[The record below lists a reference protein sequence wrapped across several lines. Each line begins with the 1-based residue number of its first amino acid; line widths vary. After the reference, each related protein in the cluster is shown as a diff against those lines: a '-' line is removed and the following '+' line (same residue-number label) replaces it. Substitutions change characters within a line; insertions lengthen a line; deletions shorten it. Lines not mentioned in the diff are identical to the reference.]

1 MMTVISQRTKEPAM
15 KIQSSVALVTG
26 ANRGLGQSFARAFVA
41 HGAKVYAAARD
52 PRSVQIPGVVPL
64 RLDVTDPAQ
73 IAAAVRE
80 AGDVDLVVNNAGIA
94 RMANLLGDGGVEAAR
109 AELDTNVFGPLLVS
123 RGFAPVLKKNG
134 GGAIIN
140 VLSVLSWVTLPA
152 LGTYS
157 VSKAAAWALTNGL
170 RNEVAEQGTQVVALH
185 VGYMDTDM
193 AKHAPEPKS
202 SPDDVVRQ
210 TLDALERGEVEVLA
224 DEVSRQVKAGLSAAQ
239 GVYLGNVSR

>member
-1 MMTVISQRTKEPAM
+1 M

-26 ANRGLGQSFARAFVA
+26 ANRGLGAAFARALVA
-41 HGAKVYAAARD
+41 RGATKVYGAARD
-52 PRSVQIPGVVPL
+52 PSSVHIPGVEPL

-73 IAAAVRE
+73 VEAAVRA
-80 AGDVDLVVNNAGIA
+80 AGDVSLVINNAGIA
-94 RMANLLGDGGVEAAR
+94 RMANLLDAGGLEAAR
-109 AELDTNVFGPLLVS
+109 AELDTNVIGPLLVS
-123 RGFAPVLKKNG
+123 RGFAPVLERNG

-140 VLSVLSWVTLPA
+140 VLSVLSWITLPA
-152 LGTYS
+152 LATYS

-170 RNEVAEQGTQVVALH
+170 RGEVAGQGTQVVALH

-210 TLDALERGEVEVLA
+210 TLDALERGEIEVLA
-224 DEVSRQVKAGLSAAQ
+224 DEVSRQVKAGLSAAE

>member
-1 MMTVISQRTKEPAM
+1 M

-26 ANRGLGQSFARAFVA
+26 ANRGLGAAFARALVA
-41 HGAKVYAAARD
+41 RGVKKVYGAARD
-52 PRSVQIPGVVPL
+52 PSSVRIPGVEPL

-73 IAAAVRE
+73 VEAAVRA
-80 AGDVDLVVNNAGIA
+80 AGDVSLVINNAGIA
-94 RMANLLGDGGVEAAR
+94 RGTNLLDAGGIDAAR

-123 RGFAPVLKKNG
+123 RGFAPVLKRNG
-134 GGAIIN
+134 GGAIVN
-140 VLSVLSWVTLPA
+140 VLSVLSWVTLPSLA
-152 LGTYS
+152 TYS

-170 RNEVAEQGTQVVALH
+170 RAEVAGQGTQVVALH

-224 DEVSRQVKAGLSAAQ
+224 DEVSRQVKAGLSASE

>member
-1 MMTVISQRTKEPAM
+1 M

-26 ANRGLGQSFARAFVA
+26 ANRGLGLAFARALVA
-41 HGAKVYAAARD
+41 RGAKKVYGAARD
-52 PRSVQIPGVVPL
+52 PSSVRIPGVEPL

-73 IAAAVRE
+73 VEAAVRA
-80 AGDVDLVVNNAGIA
+80 AGDVSLVINNAGIA
-94 RMANLLGDGGVEAAR
+94 RGANLLGDGGLEAAR

-123 RGFAPVLKKNG
+123 RGFAPVLKRNG
-134 GGAIIN
+134 GGAIVN

-152 LGTYS
+152 LATYS

-170 RNEVAEQGTQVVALH
+170 RAEVAGQGTQVVALH

-193 AKHAPEPKS
+193 AKHAPEPNS
-202 SPDDVVRQ
+202 APDDVVRQ

-224 DEVSRQVKAGLSAAQ
+224 DEVSRQVKAGLSASE